1 MDWRPVLSAGPCRW
15 YNKNMGYKD
24 NRVSDKRVVAGAPIV
39 LSENN
44 EELIWMSPNS
54 VIIKNGNQFTYDKY
68 LSGTPFKLIENDL
81 LESGEFDSDDKD
93 TVQLTDIESIVY
105 ESYALVTG
113 EIKYRAILKIR
124 NSSKYKEDVIGVDAR
139 TANLSAKE

>member
-1 MDWRPVLSAGPCRW
+1 M
-15 YNKNMGYKD
+15 
-24 NRVSDKRVVAGAPIV
+24 
-39 LSENN
+39 
-44 EELIWMSPNS
+44 
-54 VIIKNGNQFTYDKY
+54 
-68 LSGTPFKLIENDL
+68 